1 FGFGIH
7 LMLTTKRSGSFLKQ
21 FVGAGDNKII
31 CFKFWQA
38 VVASGCPGE
47 CAYCF
52 LQTQYPY
59 RSGMYDIK
67 GTLFDN
73 LTDIV
78 PEVRKWLKRSGRQGL
93 IIGENQDGLAFES
106 PYKKLLGVTPLEL
119 LIPLFQNENP
129 NGHTLIILS
138 KFTATKYAEVFGA
151 SRHVVFSWSLS
162 LPSISQKYEK
172 KVASL
177 KARLKKA
184 LEMKNAG
191 YRIRFR
197 LDALAPIPNWEKELE
212 TVMGQINEVA
222 PEMLT
227 IGALRSSQ
235 KTNLRRAADANNRD
249 GSIFDYISG
258 KDPSKFKFRTDAE
271 FHQQVFK
278 RVKEL
283 LDAKT
288 ALGLCK
294 EDVSMW
300 QTTKL
305 DWQGCHCLD
314 GKDDQI
320 ARERVK
326 LLDEP
331 VRPVLIQRR
340 LPLLE
345 KPCGVVNP

>member
-1 FGFGIH
+1 
-7 LMLTTKRSGSFLKQ
+7 MLTKTRSGSFLKQ
-21 FVGAGDNKII
+21 FVGAGDNNII

-59 RSGMYDIK
+59 RSKMYDIK
-67 GTLFDN
+67 GTLFEN
-73 LTDIV
+73 LIDIV
-78 PEVRKWLKRSGRQGL
+78 PETRKWLKQSQRQGL

-106 PYKKLLGVTPLEL
+106 PYKKLLGITPLEL

-138 KFTATKYAEVFGA
+138 KFTSTKYAEVFGP
-151 SRHVVFSWSLS
+151 SPHVVFSWSLS

-177 KARLKKA
+177 KARLQKA
-184 LEMKNAG
+184 LQMNNDG

-197 LDALAPIPNWEKELE
+197 LDALAPIANWEIELE
-212 TVMGQINEVA
+212 SVMRQINEVA

-235 KTNLRRAADANNRD
+235 KTNLRRAAETNNRD
-249 GSIFDYISG
+249 GSIFDYIAD
-258 KDPSKFKFRTDAE
+258 KDPSKFKYRTDGD

-283 LDAKT
+283 IDPKI

-300 QTTKL
+300 QAAKL
-305 DWQGCHCLD
+305 NWQGCHCLD
-314 GKDDQI
+314 GKDDKI

-326 LLDEP
+326 LLDTP
-331 VRPVLIQRR
+331 VKPILIQRR

-345 KPCGVVNP
+345 KPSGIVNP

>member
-1 FGFGIH
+1 
-7 LMLTTKRSGSFLKQ
+7 MLTLKRTGKFLKQ
-21 FVGAGDNKII
+21 FVGAGDNQII

-38 VVASGCPGE
+38 VIASGCPGE

-59 RSGMYDIK
+59 RSKMYDIK
-67 GTLFDN
+67 GTLFEN
-73 LTDIV
+73 LIDIV
-78 PEVRKWLKRSGRQGL
+78 PETRKWLKQSERQGL

-106 PYKKLLGVTPLEL
+106 PYKKLLGITPLEL

-129 NGHTLIILS
+129 SGHSLIILS
-138 KFTATKYAEVFGA
+138 KFTATKYAEVFGT
-151 SRHVVFSWSLS
+151 SPHIVFSWSLS

-184 LEMKNAG
+184 FDMKNAG
-191 YRIRFR
+191 YRVRFR
-197 LDALAPIPNWEKELE
+197 LDALAPIANWEKELE
-212 TVMGQINEVA
+212 AVMQQINEVA

-235 KTNLRRAADANNRD
+235 KTNLRRAAETNLRD
-249 GSIFDYISG
+249 GSIFDYISD
-258 KDPSKFKFRTDAE
+258 KDPSKFKYRTDAE

-283 LDAKT
+283 LDPKI

-300 QTTKL
+300 QATKL
-305 DWQGCHCLD
+305 NWQGCHCLD
-314 GKDDQI
+314 GKDDKI
-320 ARERVK
+320 ARERIQ

-331 VRPVLIQRR
+331 VKPVLIQRR

-345 KPCGVVNP
+345 KPCGIITP